1 MQSSGNYTSQDAPF
15 QLEFALGGTWGI
27 FGRREGDLWFSW
39 GGGSQML
46 NRCESRWGVPASSQE
61 PPASGWHLHLR
72 CHRRSSCLHAALWT
86 CQLPCEP
93 SAVCTEPATAAAQ
106 SRLSPEQPLKHTCV
120 GGGGG
125 AEGGAGNGGG
135 SISIQWKR
143 TKLKRVLRSQLCF
156 HHREV
161 SISDGWWKHR
171 WPLRHAS
178 VLFSFIV
185 FEYCLHPASPAPAP
199 THTEFSLA
207 VLKLSWA

>member
-1 MQSSGNYTSQDAPF
+1 MPPSSWSLPWEELEGYLGEGKGIYDSPEGVAARCWTDVRVAEASQR
-15 QLEFALGGTWGI
+15 AL
-27 FGRREGDLWFSW
+27 R
-39 GGGSQML
+39 
-46 NRCESRWGVPASSQE
+46 NRPRQADTFISAATVAAAASTPLSGPASCPVSLARCARS
-61 PPASGWHLHLR
+61 PP
-72 CHRRSSCLHAALWT
+72 RRQRRPACLLSSPWNTHVCVCL
-86 CQLPCEP
+86 
-93 SAVCTEPATAAAQ
+93 
-106 SRLSPEQPLKHTCV
+106 
-120 GGGGG
+120 GGGG